1 MRPDAPPDL
10 AEQYAAVSGGVSVWG
25 AAEADHLLRLR
36 FDELDART
44 QAAALGLDPVRD
56 SEEYAALTDLL
67 VARED
72 GHPVVTGLADLL
84 GSASPATRR
93 LGVRASNLGV
103 LDWSVWSRTDPSL
116 LHELEHPT
124 SRCVVVDLGSLPTV
138 GEQRLVADAVLAGLW
153 RRRQARRPV
162 LVVVDEAHN
171 VCAADPV
178 DELARTTS
186 DRAVQIAAEGRKF
199 GLYLLVS
206 TQRPGKVHENVVSQ
220 CDNVVVMRMNSASDL
235 VELQRL
241 FSYVPPGLVGR
252 GVDPRPGAGP
262 RRGPDLSHGCGLRAD
277 GGTRVAGG
285 GSGRPPHVGTS
296 TTSVSD
302 LSPWRDLLQARVVRL
317 DRHPSTHFPLGC
329 VRVFLRI
336 EGRDRVLVLAGQ
348 GFIALV
354 LFAYPPGASGGTTLF
369 SLGLLAQAGVAVGG
383 WLLAT
388 SSMLAGRVPIR
399 TLGEGAVL
407 SAALQL
413 VVGWGTAIYVPQLFA
428 RNAERYGAVGVAL
441 ALVTWLIAVASVV
454 VGGAVIGAV
463 LGGVPAEAVARTG
476 LIPGT
481 TEPSRGT

>member
-1 MRPDAPPDL
+1 M
-10 AEQYAAVSGGVSVWG
+10 
-25 AAEADHLLRLR
+25 
-36 FDELDART
+36 
-44 QAAALGLDPVRD
+44 
-56 SEEYAALTDLL
+56 
-67 VARED
+67 
-72 GHPVVTGLADLL
+72 
-84 GSASPATRR
+84 
-93 LGVRASNLGV
+93 
-103 LDWSVWSRTDPSL
+103 
-116 LHELEHPT
+116 
-124 SRCVVVDLGSLPTV
+124 
-138 GEQRLVADAVLAGLW
+138 
-153 RRRQARRPV
+153 
-162 LVVVDEAHN
+162 
-171 VCAADPV
+171 
-178 DELARTTS
+178 
-186 DRAVQIAAEGRKF
+186 
-199 GLYLLVS
+199 
-206 TQRPGKVHENVVSQ
+206 
-220 CDNVVVMRMNSASDL
+220 
-235 VELQRL
+235 
-241 FSYVPPGLVGR
+241 
-252 GVDPRPGAGP
+252 
-262 RRGPDLSHGCGLRAD
+262 
-277 GGTRVAGG
+277 
-285 GSGRPPHVGTS
+285 
-296 TTSVSD
+296 SD